1 MSEILSK
8 LSADSRLFLD
18 IYCYFSEILNGL
30 DICNPKDVHLHISEL
45 FRTFNMVNV
54 EVAPNKYKDFY
65 LLIKY
70 FEKNQEGDD
79 YVVGDYYPIK

>member
-45 FRTFNMVNV
+45 FRTLTWLML
-54 EVAPNKYKDFY
+54 K
-65 LLIKY
+65 
-70 FEKNQEGDD
+70 
-79 YVVGDYYPIK
+79 